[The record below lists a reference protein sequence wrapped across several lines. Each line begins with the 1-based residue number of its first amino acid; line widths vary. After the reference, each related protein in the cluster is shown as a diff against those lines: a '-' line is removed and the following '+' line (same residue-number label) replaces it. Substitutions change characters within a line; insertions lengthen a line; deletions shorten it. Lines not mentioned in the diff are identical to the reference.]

1 MAVKPSDH
9 TEWILPSGIESEG
22 FATFVGNEVSP
33 EISSEAMPVT
43 ITQDAAGAI
52 TFEGSARNGVEINL
66 DETLS
71 KFIDTLSGTGT
82 TLDITT
88 DTIKPE
94 ITVSDSLKDLG
105 ITDLVSVGYSTLRG
119 SPANRILTIRTG

>member
-1 MAVKPSDH
+1 MAVKLSDH

-88 DTIKPE
+88 DTIKRK
-94 ITVSDSLKDLG
+94 LL
-105 ITDLVSVGYSTLRG
+105 SV
-119 SPANRILTIRTG
+119 IH